1 VNAGQ
6 TFLIA
11 DVAIGLGCAS
21 VAVIVIARFRR
32 RVAVRTTAMLAP
44 NRQVLV
50 AMAAGEDEDGQAKA
64 AWCAV
69 PLRVWARLRA
79 SVIAFLP
86 KARGAPAENLGDLL
100 RGRCR
105 GDERACA
112 VRNRPGGPCSGE
124 ASPTTILLGPC

>member
-1 VNAGQ
+1 MNVGQ

-21 VAVIVIARFRR
+21 SVAVIVIARFRR
-32 RVAVRTTAMLAP
+32 RVAVRITAMLAP
-44 NRQVLV
+44 YRQVLV

-64 AWCAV
+64 ARCAV
-69 PLRVWARLRA
+69 APRVWARLRA
-79 SVIAFLP
+79 SVIP
-86 KARGAPAENLGDLL
+86 KVRGAPAENLGDLL